1 MKYLI
6 LIGFLIVFAA
16 CSHNDNEGKTDVL
29 DEHGMVILPEVP
41 TSKDEIV
48 LVILNDCTYN
58 KLTDVTRSRQT
69 IEITKQFNGMMK
81 WPCVMKN
88 DTILIGKLPEGKYV
102 ISYKLLDIA
111 PQTIASTVLSLSFGL
126 TVKN

>member
-6 LIGFLIVFAA
+6 LLGFLIVFAA
-16 CSHNDNEGKTDVL
+16 CSNNDNEGKTDVL

-58 KLTDVTRSRQT
+58 KLTGVTRKGRT
-69 IEITKQFNGMMK
+69 IDIEKQFNGMMK
-81 WPCVMKN
+81 WPCVIHN
-88 DTILIGKLPEGKYV
+88 DSISLGKIPAGTYQV
-102 ISYKLLDIA
+102 NYKLLDIA
-111 PQTIASTVLSLSFGL
+111 TTPATETVSFSFDL
-126 TVKN
+126 VVAK